1 VADKPINPIV
11 KLTAHEAAQIV
22 SAGLGE
28 ERVVK
33 RVARLTGGCVHTVLE
48 AEFEGDES
56 PVVLKVS
63 HRPQDLSIQA
73 EHDVLRY
80 FRRHTEFPVPEP
92 YACDVSGERVPYS
105 WLVMERL
112 AGTHLGDAGGRLSL
126 GDETRVQLS
135 LGDAV
140 GRLHGH
146 TSDRGFGHCLSE
158 QREASWPAYF
168 RQRILAEQQDA
179 WETGLMEDDDRAAC
193 DRIIEAIPARLARD
207 VAPTLVHGD
216 IWATNIMVAGEPGE
230 KRLSGFLDPG
240 GLFADLEYELA
251 YLQIWRTVDERFF
264 TAYAEHQPVEEGYE
278 FRRLFYWLNTLL
290 LHVRAFRTGYY
301 AQAATDLIHRLSAAL

>member
-11 KLTAHEAAQIV
+11 RLTTDEAARIV
-22 SAGLGE
+22 SAWLGE
-28 ERVVK
+28 ERAVK
-33 RVARLTGGCVHTVLE
+33 RVTRLTGGCVHTVLE

-63 HRPQDLSIQA
+63 HQPHDPSIQA
-73 EHDVLRY
+73 EHDVLGY

-92 YACDVSGERVPYS
+92 YACDVSGELVPYS

-112 AGTHLGDAGGRLSL
+112 QGRHLADAGGGLSL
-126 GDETRVQLS
+126 ADETRLQRS

-146 TSDRGFGHCLSE
+146 TSDAGFGHCLLE
-158 QREASWPAYF
+158 QREASWPTYF
-168 RQRILAEQQDA
+168 GQRIVAEQQGA
-179 WETGLMEDDDRAAC
+179 WETGLMEDGDRPAC
-193 DRIIEAIPARLARD
+193 DRIVEAIPARLARD
-207 VAPTLVHGD
+207 AAPTLVHGD

-240 GLFADLEYELA
+240 GLFADPEYELA
-251 YLQIWRTVDERFF
+251 YLQIWRTADERFF
-264 TAYAEHQPVEEGYE
+264 TAYAHHRPVEEGYE
-278 FRRLFYWLNTLL
+278 FRRLFYWLSTLL
-290 LHVRAFRTGYY
+290 LHVRAFKTGYY
-301 AQAATDLIHRLSAAL
+301 AHAATDLIRRLSAAL